1 MFIIMIILCFA
12 QKLEV
17 FIVDFYNRLRNLCKD
32 RHTSITTMLQE
43 LKMSTGCSANWK
55 KGQLPKGDALIAI
68 ADYLNTSV
76 DYILF
81 GEYRND
87 LTDDE
92 KKLVEMYRSTPDRAK
107 YKVLCDFEK
116 IVDEEID
123 KFAKEKGTG

>member
-1 MFIIMIILCFA
+1 MN
-12 QKLEV
+12 
-17 FIVDFYNRLRNLCKD
+17 FYERLHYLCKE
-32 RHTSITTMLQE
+32 RKTTLSRMLGE
-43 LKMSTGCSANWK
+43 LGLSTGSTGTWK
-55 KGQLPKGDALIAI
+55 RGQLPKGDALIAI

-123 KFAKEKGTG
+123 KFAKEKGAG